1 MIEMNE
7 KDKFSFD
14 TKTIVEYGIKLSIKH
29 SLHDSDFINEFD
41 YFFNDVV
48 SEVFFFLLA
57 VVN

>member
-1 MIEMNE
+1 MNE

>member
-14 TKTIVEYGIKLSIKH
+14 TKTIVEYGINLSIKH
-29 SLHDSDFINEFD
+29 SFHDSDVINEFD